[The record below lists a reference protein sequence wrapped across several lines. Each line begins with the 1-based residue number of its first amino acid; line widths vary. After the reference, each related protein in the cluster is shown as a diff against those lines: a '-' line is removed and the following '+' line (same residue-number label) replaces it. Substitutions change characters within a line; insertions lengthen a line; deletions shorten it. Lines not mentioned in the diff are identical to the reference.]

1 MVAIAFPQP
10 SHPSRLVPSLI
21 HPTSLITLAYLISEF
36 LIPHP
41 SIIHSPLIYHTSSPS
56 HLNLSSHSPPSRRTP
71 HPPSIMFLHQFFS
84 NLHVSSAIYL
94 LHVTQLSSSISSSS
108 HVPHQF
114 PHSFRHSYFP
124 SPSNIAP
131 HVLAS
136 ISMSL
141 PTAFTFQYP
150 SHPPAHP
157 ISISIYPTLPLLVL
171 HPIRLPSST
180 RPPFS
185 LPHNLTSSADPG
197 SSRRGSPV
205 PRSGCPLRLVGASP
219 THSR

>member
-1 MVAIAFPQP
+1 MPPA
-10 SHPSRLVPSLI
+10 
-21 HPTSLITLAYLISEF
+21 LA
-36 LIPHP
+36 
-41 SIIHSPLIYHTSSPS
+41 SI
-56 HLNLSSHSPPSRRTP
+56 
-71 HPPSIMFLHQFFS
+71 FFVLHQFFS
-84 NLHVSSAIYL
+84 NLHFASVLYL
-94 LHVTQLSSSISSSS
+94 LHATQLSSSISSSS
-108 HVPHQF
+108 HAPSSV

-136 ISMSL
+136 ISMPL

-197 SSRRGSPV
+197 SSGRGSPV
-205 PRSGCPLRLVGASP
+205 PRSRCPLRLAITTAVAVSPPQCYGATPPWRLLRLRTSAALALARSP
-219 THSR
+219 GH